1 MWNIYE
7 VKQSARAKLSLSY
20 WKSVLVALILA
31 VVTGAGAG
39 NAGAASGAQAQINNS
54 GASSWQF
61 YAGNGPL
68 SYHWDFQFPLIATWL
83 MCLLGAV
90 IVVAALA
97 GIAIHIF
104 LMNPIESGCQRFF
117 IINHEETGSTRI
129 GEIFHSFNNGYLNV
143 VKTLFLRDLYI
154 ILWSLLLLI
163 PGIIKSYSYLLVP
176 YILAEEPDMDNK
188 EAFRLSREMMDG
200 NKWHAFCLDLSFIG
214 WHILNVFTFGLLG
227 IFYVKPYQ
235 ATASAEM
242 YIAIRDHFMGRT
254 DEGASNTTF

>member
-39 NAGAASGAQAQINNS
+39 NAGAAYGAQAQINNQ

-90 IVVAALA
+90 IVVAAQA

-117 IINHEETGSTRI
+117 IINHEEPGSTRI

-154 ILWSLLLLI
+154 ILWSLLFII
-163 PGIIKSYSYLLVP
+163 PGIIKGYSYMLVP
-176 YILAEEPDMDNK
+176 YILAEEPAMDNK

-242 YIAIRDHFMGRT
+242 YIDIRDHFMGRT
-254 DEGASNTTF
+254 DEGASDTAF

>member
-20 WKSVLVALILA
+20 WKSVLVALILT

-39 NAGAASGAQAQINNS
+39 NAGAASGAKSQINNQ

-68 SYHWDFQFPLIATWL
+68 SYHWNFQFPLLATWL

-117 IINHEETGSTRI
+117 IINHKETGSTRI

-154 ILWSLLLLI
+154 IL
-163 PGIIKSYSYLLVP
+163 
-176 YILAEEPDMDNK
+176 
-188 EAFRLSREMMDG
+188 
-200 NKWHAFCLDLSFIG
+200 
-214 WHILNVFTFGLLG
+214 
-227 IFYVKPYQ
+227 
-235 ATASAEM
+235 
-242 YIAIRDHFMGRT
+242 
-254 DEGASNTTF
+254 

>member
-39 NAGAASGAQAQINNS
+39 NAGAAYGAQAQINNQ

-104 LMNPIESGCQRFF
+104 LMNPIESGC
-117 IINHEETGSTRI
+117 
-129 GEIFHSFNNGYLNV
+129 
-143 VKTLFLRDLYI
+143 
-154 ILWSLLLLI
+154 
-163 PGIIKSYSYLLVP
+163 
-176 YILAEEPDMDNK
+176 
-188 EAFRLSREMMDG
+188 
-200 NKWHAFCLDLSFIG
+200 
-214 WHILNVFTFGLLG
+214 
-227 IFYVKPYQ
+227 
-235 ATASAEM
+235 
-242 YIAIRDHFMGRT
+242 
-254 DEGASNTTF
+254 

>member
-1 MWNIYE
+1 
-7 VKQSARAKLSLSY
+7 
-20 WKSVLVALILA
+20 
-31 VVTGAGAG
+31 
-39 NAGAASGAQAQINNS
+39 
-54 GASSWQF
+54 
-61 YAGNGPL
+61 
-68 SYHWDFQFPLIATWL
+68 

-129 GEIFHSFNNGYLNV
+129 GEIFHSFNMRSQRGSLFGYLNV